1 MKTSMKLLKAARKY
15 WIYLLAAFF
24 AMTLVSAAQVL
35 SPIVIRE
42 FLARIAEP
50 GSDIIS
56 IAWYYAGIYLILALL
71 QAGGTFVKSY
81 TAHIGAWHFINDIR
95 VALYNHIQ
103 YLSLKFYHDKQ
114 TGQLMSRIMSDTRE
128 IEIFIA
134 HAAPEL
140 LGNLVLLIG
149 VAVMLFII
157 NAYLAIAALSL
168 MPFIF
173 LVALFHSKKVRPIFR
188 RAHQK
193 TAELSA
199 VLHDNI
205 SGIREIQAFNK
216 QEHATELV
224 EEVSEKDVA
233 LRLNALKKSAL
244 SNQTISLFNQ
254 IGTVMVIVIGGIF
267 VQKYGM
273 PSADIVAFVLYLNI
287 FYQPINNF
295 SRLNED
301 LQNSL
306 AASERVFEIFDEI
319 SDVKE
324 KPGAIDIGRA
334 EGNIEFSE
342 VGFSY
347 RDGVEVLQG
356 ISLEINKGETVALVG
371 STGAGK
377 TTIASLIARFYDP
390 TYGEVRLDNIGL
402 KDITIQSLRDNM
414 SMVLQ
419 DVFLFNGTVTEN
431 IAYGAEG
438 ATEEEILHAA
448 RIANAHEFIE
458 RMENGYDSII
468 GERGIK
474 LSGGQKQRLSIAR
487 AVLRDRPILILDEA
501 TASVDTATERLI
513 QDAIDKVS
521 QNRTTIIIA
530 HRLSTIQN
538 ADKIAVIDNG
548 KIVELGRHDE
558 LMSLNGIY
566 GGLYNENR

>member
-1 MKTSMKLLKAARKY
+1 MKTSFKLLKAAKKY
-15 WIYLLAAFF
+15 WAYLLFAFF
-24 AMTLVSAAQVL
+24 AMTIASVAQVFA
-35 SPIVIRE
+35 PVVIRQ
-42 FLARIAEP
+42 FLDHIATSP
-50 GSDIIS
+50 DDLIRT
-56 IAWYYAGIYLILALL
+56 AYYYAGIYLVLALL
-71 QAGGTFVKSY
+71 QAVGTFVKSY
-81 TAHIGAWHFINDIR
+81 AAHIAAWNFINDLRI
-95 VALYNHIQ
+95 ALYDHIQ
-103 YLSLKFYHDKQ
+103 NLSLKFYHDKQ

-128 IEIFIA
+128 IEVFIA

-149 VAVMLFII
+149 VTIMLFLI

-173 LVALFHSKKVRPIFR
+173 LIALFHSKKVRPIFR

-205 SGIREIQAFNK
+205 SGIREIQAFNR
-216 QEHATELV
+216 QEHATEQV

-233 LRLNALKKSAL
+233 LRLNALKKSSL

-254 IGTVMVIVIGGIF
+254 IGTVMVIIIGGIF

-301 LQNSL
+301 LQNSIT
-306 AASERVFEIFDEI
+306 ASERVFEIFDEI
-319 SDVKE
+319 SDVEEKE
-324 KPGAIDIGRA
+324 DAVEIGRA
-334 EGNIEFSE
+334 KGCIEFLN

-347 RDGVEVLQG
+347 RDGVNVLQN
-356 ISLEINKGETVALVG
+356 INLKINMGETVALVG
-371 STGAGK
+371 ATGAGK
-377 TTIASLIARFYDP
+377 TTMASLVARFYDP
-390 TYGEVRLDNIGL
+390 TNGQVLMDGVDL
-402 KDITIQSLRDNM
+402 KELTISSLRDNM
-414 SMVLQ
+414 SIVLQ
-419 DVFLFNGTVTEN
+419 DVFLFNGTVAEN

-438 ATEEEILHAA
+438 ASREEILRAA
-448 RIANAHEFIE
+448 EIANAHEFIE

-501 TASVDTATERLI
+501 TASVDTATERMI
-513 QDAIDKVS
+513 QEAIDKVS

-548 KIVELGRHDE
+548 QIVELGNHTE
-558 LMSLNGIY
+558 LMAQNGIY
-566 GGLYNENR
+566 RGLYNES